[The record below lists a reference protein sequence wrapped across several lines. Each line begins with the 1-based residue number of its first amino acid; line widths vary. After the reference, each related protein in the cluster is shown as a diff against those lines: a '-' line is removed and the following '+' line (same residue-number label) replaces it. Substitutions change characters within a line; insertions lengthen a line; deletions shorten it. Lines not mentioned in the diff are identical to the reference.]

1 MQGSR
6 GRTRQ
11 EKGMLLWQ
19 RYLRNKSNASTAEM
33 ELKWERGKMWP
44 EGQGQIVQCSVGH
57 GEGELYSQWDG

>member
-1 MQGSR
+1 
-6 GRTRQ
+6 
-11 EKGMLLWQ
+11 MLLWQ